1 MYRES
6 ERETSTVTVE
16 WQGKKQCDSYF
27 SQRRGGES
35 RVRDVM
41 PQSRFSVTE
50 KFQHAHIPPSL
61 MDNPYCEGWFVCQS
75 KCTAIANSWLSS
87 LSLAEG
93 LSCDLVLGGR
103 S

>member
-16 WQGKKQCDSYF
+16 WQGEKKQCDSYF

-61 MDNPYCEGWFVCQS
+61 MDNPYCQGRSVCQS
-75 KCTAIANSWLSS
+75 ENTAVANSWLPS

-93 LSCDLVLGGR
+93 SSCDFDFRG
-103 S
+103 